1 MLLATLLFNPRWSRN
16 LQSIITLV
24 TTNGSSVQWS
34 IIMNLKRRPLLLIFL
49 LLLRGPQREPGVS
62 WHDHQSWAF
71 SSWSLSQASSMVT
84 TSNIVSSGCMY
95 LCIVTKQCKDP
106 STKRKGKRQR
116 WHSGLRVDKVVS
128 DTLLRQPL
136 NLSFFLHKYNLWYL
150 WQIWALH
157 WGTGGHPEKCLFSDV
172 DIDQYPYIHELP
184 PTPQCLRIPFFI
196 FENIQNYNQVSIS
209 RPFCIYR

>member
-1 MLLATLLFNPRWSRN
+1 MIGP
-16 LQSIITLV
+16 
-24 TTNGSSVQWS
+24 GSDKNDFKWNKGLILSV
-34 IIMNLKRRPLLLIFL
+34 LLLTVIL
-49 LLLRGPQREPGVS
+49 KHPV
-62 WHDHQSWAF
+62 
-71 SSWSLSQASSMVT
+71 
-84 TSNIVSSGCMY
+84 CMY

-136 NLSFFLHKYNLWYL
+136 YLSFFLHKYNLWYL

>member
-34 IIMNLKRRPLLLIFL
+34 IIMNLKRRPFLLIFL
-49 LLLRGPQREPGVS
+49 IILLRGSQREPGVS

-71 SSWSLSQASSMVT
+71 SSWSLSQSSSMVT

-128 DTLLRQPL
+128 DTLLRQPTSPREVTPKNVYFPMWIL
-136 NLSFFLHKYNLWYL
+136 TVVHISLSSPQPHSASELGNNSGLHFWKYPKL
-150 WQIWALH
+150 Q
-157 WGTGGHPEKCLFSDV
+157 
-172 DIDQYPYIHELP
+172 
-184 PTPQCLRIPFFI
+184 
-196 FENIQNYNQVSIS
+196 S
-209 RPFCIYR
+209 R